1 MGMKKQNGN
10 ENHIL
15 QDVALIALSV
25 LIAVLLVRT
34 DVLANLLVSAGKM
47 EALGAFIAGM
57 FFTSIFTTAPAIAA
71 LGEISVLQGIFN
83 TALFGAMGAVVGDLI
98 IFRFVH
104 DRFSKHVSEIAMHQS
119 VWRRFHLLFKRRF
132 FRWIT
137 FLIGGF
143 ILASPLPDELGIA
156 LLGFSKMRVKYF
168 VALSFVFNFLGI
180 IVIGLVARSLAA

>member
-1 MGMKKQNGN
+1 MEKPNGN

-15 QDVALIALSV
+15 QDAALIVFSV

-34 DVLANLLVSAGKM
+34 NVLADILVSAGEM
-47 EALGAFIAGM
+47 GIWSAFVAGV

-71 LGEISVLQGIFN
+71 LGGISFLQGVFN
-83 TALFGAMGAVVGDLI
+83 TALFGAVGGVVGDLI
-98 IFRFVH
+98 IFRFIR
-104 DRFSKHVSEIAMHQS
+104 DRFSDHVSEIMMHQS

-137 FLIGGF
+137 FLVGGI

-156 LLGFSKMRVKYF
+156 VLGFSKMRVRYF
-168 VALSFVFNFLGI
+168 IAFSFVFNFLGI
-180 IVIGLVARSLAA
+180 AAIGLVAQLLAV